1 MVRNTARE
9 IAVHLAYE
17 LSFTDKTAEELVAE
31 RLSRDGFAELA
42 GEDELYS
49 EAPNAKQAEY
59 IRALVCG
66 VADHAPELDEF
77 IARYAKGWSFARIPR
92 MAAAV
97 MRTAMYEVLYMPA
110 IPNSAA
116 INEAVEIAKNY
127 EPAEVVSFING
138 ILGSF
143 VRAEFADS
151 APKPEK
157 KEEEAAG
164 PEEPEE

>member
-1 MVRNTARE
+1 MAISTASLM
-9 IAVHLAYE
+9 A
-17 LSFTDKTAEELVAE
+17 
-31 RLSRDGFAELA
+31 AEL
-42 GEDELYS
+42 G
-49 EAPNAKQAEY
+49 
-59 IRALVCG
+59 
-66 VADHAPELDEF
+66 
-77 IARYAKGWSFARIPR
+77 
-92 MAAAV
+92 
-97 MRTAMYEVLYMPA
+97 
-110 IPNSAA
+110 
-116 INEAVEIAKNY
+116 IAKNY

>member
-1 MVRNTARE
+1 M
-9 IAVHLAYE
+9 
-17 LSFTDKTAEELVAE
+17 
-31 RLSRDGFAELA
+31 
-42 GEDELYS
+42 
-49 EAPNAKQAEY
+49 
-59 IRALVCG
+59 
-66 VADHAPELDEF
+66 
-77 IARYAKGWSFARIPR
+77 GWSFARIPR

-143 VRAEFADS
+143 VWDWIPATIPPPQPSLTGRM
-151 APKPEK
+151 
-157 KEEEAAG
+157 AATPAACWRCG
-164 PEEPEE
+164 PESWDCGRATPCSSM

>member
-1 MVRNTARE
+1 M
-9 IAVHLAYE
+9 
-17 LSFTDKTAEELVAE
+17 
-31 RLSRDGFAELA
+31 
-42 GEDELYS
+42 
-49 EAPNAKQAEY
+49 
-59 IRALVCG
+59 
-66 VADHAPELDEF
+66 
-77 IARYAKGWSFARIPR
+77 
-92 MAAAV
+92 
-97 MRTAMYEVLYMPA
+97 
-110 IPNSAA
+110 
-116 INEAVEIAKNY
+116 EIAKNY